1 MRRCISD
8 NVVKTRISF
17 TLTPRFKLD
26 LEKMKQNYLQRYPFI
41 LDERYAN
48 VCNIIEHSYN
58 INGKNDNKSPECISN
73 VRNVVVGMDQ
83 SNKTT
88 EEFTKRP
95 LLLMTNINC
104 APRKS
109 SPVSM
114 ATALAISYRKGT
126 KSRSGSSGPTRYKI
140 ENQFQSRFCR

>member
-17 TLTPRFKLD
+17 TLTPRFELD
-26 LEKMKQNYLQRYPFI
+26 HEKMKQNYLQRYPFI
-41 LDERYAN
+41 LNERYAN
-48 VCNIIEHSYN
+48 VCNIIEHSY
-58 INGKNDNKSPECISN
+58 
-73 VRNVVVGMDQ
+73 
-83 SNKTT
+83 
-88 EEFTKRP
+88 
-95 LLLMTNINC
+95 NINC